1 MTIHRVC
8 CLILSFSFVFL
19 FRVNALMNHFYLNYI
34 SNASVSWTDIAT
46 GVSAEFLKSCFMLF
60 PSWETWKPS
69 GLPFV
74 KILEVIHLQSLIAI
88 QTCYPGNCLWQETR
102 SSARRHLKE
111 PDSPV
116 VVIRKCIAVSRKNF
130 MVVEGFVHVCFAASQ
145 KDIQYINL
153 FCSQPRDSVTLSTQ

>member
-1 MTIHRVC
+1 MLVLYQLPIFVFIGKLTEWLTMHMVC

-60 PSWETWKPS
+60 PSLETWRLS
-69 GLPFV
+69 GLPIV
-74 KILEVIHLQSLIAI
+74 KVLEVIHLQSLIAI

-102 SSARRHLKE
+102 SSARRHLHERTRFSCCSYKE
-111 PDSPV
+111 
-116 VVIRKCIAVSRKNF
+116 
-130 MVVEGFVHVCFAASQ
+130 M
-145 KDIQYINL
+145 Y
-153 FCSQPRDSVTLSTQ
+153 CSQ